1 MLLFVF
7 IIIAYLPKIAI
18 CLHFLTEYGR
28 VTRGDA
34 FMKNKFRGTLALVT
48 AVLIWGS
55 AFIAQS
61 VGMEKIGPFTFQ
73 TFRNLLAI
81 LFLIPMASVLELGK
95 CTMKESME
103 KWKNPRLWKAGILC
117 GLALFCAASFQQ
129 VGLQYTDAGKAG
141 FITAMYIVVVP
152 LLGFFVKRKPP
163 KTALASVVLAVA
175 GLYLLSAMGVSQIN
189 KGDILLM
196 GCALG
201 YAFQIMGVELFGS
214 ELDGIRLNCV
224 QVIVTF
230 VLSAVFMFAAE
241 TFRMA
246 DVFSSLGA
254 IAYAGILST
263 GIAFS
268 LQIIGQKDLEPTPAA
283 IIMSMESVVAVLCG
297 ALVLK
302 ETMTVWEICG
312 CVLMFLAVIISQ
324 LPEKRKS

>member
-1 MLLFVF
+1 
-7 IIIAYLPKIAI
+7 
-18 CLHFLTEYGR
+18 
-28 VTRGDA
+28 
-34 FMKNKFRGTLALVT
+34 MKNKLRGSACLVT

-81 LFLIPMASVLELGK
+81 LFLIPMATVFDLGK
-95 CTMKESME
+95 CSVRESME
-103 KWKNPRLWKAGILC
+103 KWKNPKLWKAGLLC

-152 LLGFFVKRKPP
+152 LLGFFVKRRPP
-163 KTALASVVLAVA
+163 KTALISVVLAVV
-175 GLYLLSAMGVSQIN
+175 GLYLLSAVGVSQIN
-189 KGDILLM
+189 KGDLLLM

-214 ELDGIRLNCV
+214 DLDGIRLNCI
-224 QVIVTF
+224 QVLVTF
-230 VLSAVFMFAAE
+230 VFSAVMMFATE
-241 TFRMA
+241 TFEMA
-246 DVFSSLGA
+246 DVLSSLGP

-268 LQIIGQKDLEPTPAA
+268 LQIIGQKDLEPTAA
-283 IIMSMESVVAVLCG
+283 SVIMSMESVVAVICG
-297 ALVLK
+297 AVFLK
-302 ETMTVWEICG
+302 ETMTVWEISG
-312 CVLMFLAVIISQ
+312 CVLMFLALTISQ
-324 LPEKRKS
+324 LPEKKQN